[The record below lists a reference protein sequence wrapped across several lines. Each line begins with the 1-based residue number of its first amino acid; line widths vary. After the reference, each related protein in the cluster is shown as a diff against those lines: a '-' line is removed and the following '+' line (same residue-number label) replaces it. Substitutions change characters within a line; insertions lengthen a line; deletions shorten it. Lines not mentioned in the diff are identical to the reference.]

1 MKFGIL
7 INEGPYTHQASDTA
21 YHFTAAALENGHE
34 IVRVFFYQDGVNNG
48 TRLGVPP
55 QDDRNITTRWSELGK
70 QHDLDMVLCV
80 AAAQRRG
87 LLDEAEAT
95 RAGKDTSNMA
105 PGFNISG
112 LGQLIDAG
120 IQADRLMVFGD

>member
-21 YHFTAAALENGHE
+21 YHFTEAALENGHT
-34 IVRVFFYQDGVNNG
+34 IARVFFYHDGVNNG

-55 QDDRNITTRWSELGK
+55 QDDRNITTRWTALGEK
-70 QHDLDMVLCV
+70 YDLDMVLCV

-87 LLDEAEAT
+87 LLDADEAK
-95 RAGKDTSNMA
+95 RAGKDTDNMA

-112 LGQLIDAG
+112 LGQLVEAG
-120 IQADRLMVFGD
+120 IQSDRLIVFGG